1 MTKLGLSSGWWSSML
16 IVSPLRVMGPLASTV
31 GDDWVTAGFR
41 PVEVPG
47 SAHYANR
54 DRLYGYAVS
63 GHGCPD
69 YPVISRLI
77 TSATTLIRSTRLT
90 PCSTALPRSAPRRCR
105 ASRPGFNRAE

>member
-47 SAHYANR
+47 ERSLR
-54 DRLYGYAVS
+54 EPG
-63 GHGCPD
+63 P
-69 YPVISRLI
+69 PIW
-77 TSATTLIRSTRLT
+77 IRCVWAWM
-90 PCSTALPRSAPRRCR
+90 P
-105 ASRPGFNRAE
+105 